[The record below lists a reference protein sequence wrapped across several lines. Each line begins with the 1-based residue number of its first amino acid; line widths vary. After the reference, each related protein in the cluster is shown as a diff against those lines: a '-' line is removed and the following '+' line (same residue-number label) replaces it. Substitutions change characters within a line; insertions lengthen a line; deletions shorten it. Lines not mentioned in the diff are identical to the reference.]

1 MATRRAPLHQV
12 EPPPAADD
20 QVRVVFTGDDEQ
32 LDDYLAE
39 LLVQLL
45 DQTPARE

>member
-20 QVRVVFTGDDEQ
+20 QVRVVYAEQDDPAV
-32 LDDYLAE
+32 LDKLAE
-39 LLVQLL
+39 LLLQLL
-45 DQTPARE
+45 RDPKAK